1 MTKHLVYGP
10 SETSLFCFPSRP
22 STSSWETSGK
32 KTNRFLRD
40 YTLSIEYSLALTC
53 TFARWLDYQTG
64 NHVWENT
71 NFKSLTRVPLT
82 LPMNWFSC
90 VFPLSFPSGRPC
102 PLISTLNGILLD
114 LKTPS
119 PIYLLPPL
127 PSGSLSIFTHKK
139 ESKNTSA
146 IFLQFKYLCAVIG
159 MLVKWCSVEHQD
171 K

>member
-1 MTKHLVYGP
+1 MVPRRLV
-10 SETSLFCFPSRP
+10 CFVFPRDP
-22 STSSWETSGK
+22 RLRIGK
-32 KTNRFLRD
+32 RQERHKTNRFLRD

-64 NHVWENT
+64 DHVWENT
-71 NFKSLTRVPLT
+71 NFKSFTRVPLT

-146 IFLQFKYLCAVIG
+146 IFLQFKYLCAVID
-159 MLVKWCSVEHQD
+159 MLVK
-171 K
+171 

>member
-1 MTKHLVYGP
+1 MVPRRLV
-10 SETSLFCFPSRP
+10 CFVFPRDP
-22 STSSWETSGK
+22 RLRIGK
-32 KTNRFLRD
+32 RQENKTNRFLRD

-64 NHVWENT
+64 DHVWENT

-146 IFLQFKYLCAVIG
+146 IFLQFKYLCAVID

>member
-1 MTKHLVYGP
+1 MVPRRLV
-10 SETSLFCFPSRP
+10 CFVFPRDP
-22 STSSWETSGK
+22 RLRIGK
-32 KTNRFLRD
+32 RQENKTNRFLRD

>member
-1 MTKHLVYGP
+1 MVPRRLV
-10 SETSLFCFPSRP
+10 CFVFPRDP
-22 STSSWETSGK
+22 RLRIGK
-32 KTNRFLRD
+32 RQENKTNRFLRD

-64 NHVWENT
+64 DHVWENT
-71 NFKSLTRVPLT
+71 NFKSFTRVPLT

-114 LKTPS
+114 LKIPS

-127 PSGSLSIFTHKK
+127 PSGSPSIFTHKK

-146 IFLQFKYLCAVIG
+146 IFLQFKYLCAVID

>member
-1 MTKHLVYGP
+1 MVPRRLV
-10 SETSLFCFPSRP
+10 CFVFPRDP
-22 STSSWETSGK
+22 RLRIGK
-32 KTNRFLRD
+32 RQENKTNRFLRD

-64 NHVWENT
+64 DHVHVWENT

-114 LKTPS
+114 LKIPS

-127 PSGSLSIFTHKK
+127 PSGSPSIFTHKK

-146 IFLQFKYLCAVIG
+146 IFLQFKYLCAVID